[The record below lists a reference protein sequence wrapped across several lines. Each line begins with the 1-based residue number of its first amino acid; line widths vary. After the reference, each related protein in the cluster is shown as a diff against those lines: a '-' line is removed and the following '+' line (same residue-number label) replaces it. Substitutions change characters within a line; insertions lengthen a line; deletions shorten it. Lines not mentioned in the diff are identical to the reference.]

1 MKISIHPDIIGK
13 PVRRT
18 EGDQSWTECNGK
30 RLNLG
35 RGWQNIESDWES
47 IFELITVDGY
57 ATSAELSGD
66 RRAEETFVSR
76 ELVMIDI
83 DSGMSIQQLLDDD
96 FYKQYSAGY
105 YTTPS
110 HREELPRFR
119 IMFRLQTPI
128 VDSTRLQ
135 KLNKM
140 LLKVFVQAD
149 AACKDATR
157 IFYGSP
163 DCSAKQMTSTII
175 ADDTVEA
182 FVQAYDQQEQ
192 EQMQNRWS
200 YDRSE
205 LTDESKK
212 KIIELLKSTYVGE
225 YATWRN
231 IGWGL
236 KAGGFSV
243 DDFCYV
249 TQGMMT
255 QKTNR
260 MAIDVWSAGRAS
272 GNITMGTV
280 IWFIK
285 QRHGENCLKTQ
296 DTVAGRAERELSTLA
311 KNILR
316 KIRNE

>member
-18 EGDQSWTECNGK
+18 EGDQSWTECN
-30 RLNLG
+30 
-35 RGWQNIESDWES
+35 
-47 IFELITVDGY
+47 
-57 ATSAELSGD
+57 
-66 RRAEETFVSR
+66 AEETFVSR

-110 HREELPRFR
+110 HRDDSPRFR

-128 VDSTRLQ
+128 IDSTRLQ

-182 FVQAYDQQEQ
+182 FVQAYDQQGV
-192 EQMQNRWS
+192 M
-200 YDRSE
+200 
-205 LTDESKK
+205 
-212 KIIELLKSTYVGE
+212 
-225 YATWRN
+225 
-231 IGWGL
+231 
-236 KAGGFSV
+236 
-243 DDFCYV
+243 
-249 TQGMMT
+249 
-255 QKTNR
+255 
-260 MAIDVWSAGRAS
+260 IDL
-272 GNITMGTV
+272 N
-280 IWFIK
+280 
-285 QRHGENCLKTQ
+285 
-296 DTVAGRAERELSTLA
+296 
-311 KNILR
+311 
-316 KIRNE
+316 